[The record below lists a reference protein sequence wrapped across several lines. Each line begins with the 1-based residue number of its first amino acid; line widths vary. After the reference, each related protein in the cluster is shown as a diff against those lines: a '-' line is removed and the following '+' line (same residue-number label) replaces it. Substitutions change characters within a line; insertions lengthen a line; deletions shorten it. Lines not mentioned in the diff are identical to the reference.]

1 MLLLYVTNF
10 IHLILT
16 KYEIRFSFRLYMALA
31 QATYV
36 RSGNQILSCK
46 SHKACPEGF
55 ACCNLEGGN
64 EWVFCTL
71 DQVTCIEKWNFFL
84 ECRRSMSLVK
94 SVLCS
99 MLWVFII
106 FFMSQGN
113 VCMPGCME
121 NAVAKQLLRLILTG
135 TVVNIACDFFYG
147 LVYKKLFHVSS

>member
-1 MLLLYVTNF
+1 MRYGFLSDYIWLLHRQHMYV
-10 IHLILT
+10 LET
-16 KYEIRFSFRLYMALA
+16 KYWAVNLIRLALR
-31 QATYV
+31 V
-36 RSGNQILSCK
+36 L
-46 SHKACPEGF
+46 
-55 ACCNLEGGN
+55 LEGGN

-113 VCMPGCME
+113 LCMPGCME